1 MLLSILGLAFTLPLL
16 FLIPLFLISNPY
28 NKKDFLSSGN
38 AFSVFTFT
46 LSRFFVTLLMTLRL
60 SGNVYLVS
68 LGLTLA
74 HIPRRASCHLPV
86 ARRRR
91 HPRQGVGALR
101 SSRHAITLL
110 LARLR
115 NRRNDDWFHY

>member
-46 LSRFFVTLLMTLRL
+46 ISRFFVTLLMTLRL

-68 LGLTLA
+68 LGLILA
-74 HIPRRASCHLPV
+74 YLSHRASGHLPV
-86 ARRRR
+86 ARGGC
-91 HPRQGVGALR
+91 HPRQGVGAIR
-101 SSRHAITLL
+101 SSRPAIALL
-110 LARLR
+110 LAHLR